1 VVEASAVQ
9 SRAMDIRLA
18 RLRAALFVAVCF
30 GGAVSA
36 RAAGPP
42 HSIVLPP
49 LLVAEAPATIAV
61 LDASG
66 RLVPSVDVALSDGH
80 TVKTDAT
87 GRARLVVPA
96 GAGELQARI
105 QGGSIVATAPVE
117 VRPTPPQIQVTD
129 FPPVIDTRDQFAIF
143 GERFQGDADENH
155 VSLGSNAVLVLAA
168 SPAALVLLPAAETP
182 LGSTQLRIEGNG
194 PAPPPVDVTVVE
206 IDAINP
212 TGPLRI
218 GEAATLIVRVRGT
231 TQPLEVELGNWSPTV
246 IKMLGPTGGAAE
258 GNSTSLDPN
267 VRRVRTS
274 GGENNEARI
283 EIVPL
288 AQGKFYIRAHL
299 PRPRT

>member
-1 VVEASAVQ
+1 MDLRLSRLSAT
-9 SRAMDIRLA
+9 
-18 RLRAALFVAVCF
+18 LFVAVCF
-30 GGAVSA
+30 GGAASA

-66 RLVPSVDVALSDGH
+66 RLVPNVDIALSDGH
-80 TVKTDAT
+80 TIKTDAT

-96 GAGELQARI
+96 GAGEFQARI
-105 QGGSIVATAPVE
+105 EDGSIVATAPIE

-129 FPPVIDTRDQFAIF
+129 FPPVIDARDQFAIF

-155 VSLGSNAVLVLAA
+155 VWLGSNAALVLAA

-182 LGSTQLRIEGNG
+182 LGPTQLRIEGNG
-194 PAPPPVDVTVVE
+194 PAPAPVDVTVVE

-212 TGPLRI
+212 TGRLRI
-218 GEAATLIVRVRGT
+218 GEAATLTVRVRGT
-231 TQPLEVELGNWSPTV
+231 AQPLDVELGNWSPTV
-246 IKMLGPTGGAAE
+246 IKMLAPTSAAEE
-258 GNSTSLDPN
+258 GNSTSPDPN

-274 GGENNEARI
+274 GGENNEAKI

-288 AQGKFYIRAHL
+288 APGKFYVRAHL